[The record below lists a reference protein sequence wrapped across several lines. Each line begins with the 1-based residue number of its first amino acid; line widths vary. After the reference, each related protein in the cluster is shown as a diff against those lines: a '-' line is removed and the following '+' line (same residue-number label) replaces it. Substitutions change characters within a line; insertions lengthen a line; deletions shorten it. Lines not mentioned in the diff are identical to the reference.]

1 MSTWT
6 YVMGIVNV
14 GTFSNLNDENVETIK
29 QCLGKIVTFDDL
41 VSDDEYACITNIP
54 MGSEGSLSYEI
65 VKSGY
70 IIFDGRLRDFYG
82 EKDIKSL
89 DNYFKRS
96 FKLLRENKIYVDEY
110 LIKAWNNVDGE
121 KIWKFDTRY
130 D

>member
-6 YVMGIVNV
+6 YVMGVANV
-14 GTFSNLNDENVETIK
+14 STFRSLNDEDVETIK

-41 VSDDEYACITNIP
+41 VSDDEYSCITNMPI
-54 MGSEGSLSYEI
+54 GSEGSLSYEI

-70 IIFDGRLRDFYG
+70 IIFNGSLRDFYG

-89 DNYFKRS
+89 DDYFKRS

-110 LIKAWNNVDGE
+110 LIKAWNSVDGE